1 MSGMQHTTLSLYRVC
16 FIIKDWLSTYL
27 W

>member
-1 MSGMQHTTLSLYRVC
+1 MSGMQHTTLSLYRVW